1 MHHPIQPTVRPND
14 IGRAWL
20 KWMREARGDETREE
34 IANGL
39 LRAMPDVPGAY
50 LAALMTASMLRP
62 LGSEPGD
69 HVRGRKRG

>member
-1 MHHPIQPTVRPND
+1 
-14 IGRAWL
+14 
-20 KWMREARGDETREE
+20 MREARGDETREE